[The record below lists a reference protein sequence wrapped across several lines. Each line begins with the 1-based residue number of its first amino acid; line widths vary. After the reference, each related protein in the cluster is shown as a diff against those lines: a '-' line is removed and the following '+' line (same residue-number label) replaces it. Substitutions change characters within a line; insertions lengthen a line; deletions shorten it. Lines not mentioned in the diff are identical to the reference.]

1 MGAKIAAWFSVH
13 NCHLINEAFPFEGLS
28 TRQTRILGRPVNFR
42 QSRSST
48 LRQRIVW
55 GIITS
60 DRTSSQRRAEPS
72 NGGLRDKR
80 SINVYC
86 ASRYVERRMNDCSA
100 SSDAKIVP
108 WFRVLFQWNF
118 LAAGHRLLSCIKRYS
133 TWSVSFVLPHIG
145 LNFEWYSIHAASVI
159 SLCSERRLSSCFS
172 ALPWQKVQAQL
183 PWTKFPMVSHT

>member
-28 TRQTRILGRPVNFR
+28 TRQTRILGRPVNIR

-86 ASRYVERRMNDCSA
+86 ASRYVEHRINDCSA

-108 WFRVLFQWNF
+108 WFRVFSVKLF
-118 LAAGHRLLSCIKRYS
+118 SCRTSFIILHQ
-133 TWSVSFVLPHIG
+133 TIFNVECSFVLPHIG

>member
-108 WFRVLFQWNF
+108 WFRVFSVKLF
-118 LAAGHRLLSCIKRYS
+118 SCRTSFIILHQ
-133 TWSVSFVLPHIG
+133 TIFNVECSFVLPHIG